1 MKEFVKVCTR
11 SLGSGGRTQE
21 SNRATSN
28 NMLLASAVVVW
39 EWLNEHGRWRPYS
52 PAVSHQIEAAIRSS
66 DPRGGSVVLGQVDS
80 RLSPYIIDL
89 QSMHQFRQ
97 DTGTIRPVRRTF
109 YDPASAPGQGWQW
122 EWENDAGTWT
132 PYDMEVAIAIESAH
146 SRQQT
151 CLDLTPLGFCY
162 LIDFKNMTQVNRQS
176 QRCRRIQRRA
186 DLAYPLV
193 SGPLPVPKGGAVGG
207 GGGLTGALLG
217 VGVSGA
223 SMGVGGPVTSNG
235 GLPVLGLG
243 QPCSCQQCLLVLSVK
258 SGAGGAGGGAAAIQ
272 TLNRR
277 ALTMQRPKNSAP
289 PALRP
294 LSPSKSATLGRGLQQ
309 SPAYYQTLPHGLAI
323 TKNTASPRR
332 NAQLFAQSLAALTA
346 GASSMGL
353 SAPSSR
359 PPPPALP
366 PPQPPASNQNPPSIP
381 PKLSSSSSSAT
392 EPVPTATLIT
402 PASAVTTP
410 PSPVPSPSPVVMKP
424 QRTPSSTAACHAPL
438 PQRSSLA
445 GLSRPALQRIAMA
458 QSRALIAS
466 GVPTVPVK
474 NLNGSSPVHP
484 ALAGITGILMS
495 AAALPVCLTRP
506 PKLVLHPPPVSKS
519 DIKPVPGFNHSCRKT
534 TKKQVRKGKTP
545 EEVVKKYLQKVK
557 SPPEEDCTICMEP
570 LGGPSGY
577 KGPGVGPVS
586 KAESVGRLAQCGHQY
601 HFQCLVAM
609 YNNGNKD
616 GSLQCPTCKTIYG
629 VKTGNQPAGK
639 MEYHV
644 IPHSLPGHPDC
655 KSIRIIY
662 NIPPGIQ
669 GPEHPNPGKP
679 FTARGF
685 PRHCYLPDSEKGRKV
700 LRLLLVAWDRRLIF
714 SVGTSS
720 TTGESDTVIW
730 NEVHHKTEFGS
741 NLTGHGFPDP
751 GHLDNVLEELR
762 AQGITEE
769 DALVEK

>member
-1 MKEFVKVCTR
+1 MA
-11 SLGSGGRTQE
+11 S
-21 SNRATSN
+21 SN

-97 DTGTIRPVRRTF
+97 DTGTIRPVRRSF

-132 PYDMEVAIAIESAH
+132 PYDMEVAIAIENGH
-146 SRQQT
+146 NRQQN

-162 LIDFKNMTQVNRQS
+162 LIDYQNMTQVNRQS

-186 DLAYPLV
+186 DVPYPLV
-193 SGPLPVPKGGAVGG
+193 SGPLPLPKGVGAGV

-223 SMGVGGPVTSNG
+223 SMSAGSAITSNG
-235 GLPVLGLG
+235 GLPAAGLN
-243 QPCSCQQCLLVLSVK
+243 QPCSCQQCMLVLSVK
-258 SGAGGAGGGAAAIQ
+258 ANTGGSAGAAAIQ
-272 TLNRR
+272 TLGRR
-277 ALTMQRPKNSAP
+277 SLAMQRAKNLAP
-289 PALRP
+289 MAIRS
-294 LSPSKSATLGRGLQQ
+294 LSPSKSATLGRGQQ
-309 SPAYYQTLPHGLAI
+309 QNSNFNSNYYQTLPHGLAI
-323 TKNTASPRR
+323 AKNTASPRQ

-346 GASSMGL
+346 STSSMGI
-353 SAPSSR
+353 SMSSSR
-359 PPPPALP
+359 PPPPSLP
-366 PPQPPASNQNPPSIP
+366 PPQPPSSLPSQNPPSIP
-381 PKLSSSSSSAT
+381 PKLSSSSAT
-392 EPVPTATLIT
+392 NESVPTATLIT
-402 PASAVTTP
+402 PASGVTTP

-424 QRTPSSTAACHAPL
+424 QRTMSSAATVCHAPL

-506 PKLVLHPPPVSKS
+506 PKLVLHPPPASKS
-519 DIKPVPGFNHSCRKT
+519 DIKPVPGFNHCCRKT
-534 TKKQVRKGKTP
+534 TKKQTRKGKTP

-570 LGGPSGY
+570 LGGASGY
-577 KGPGVGPVS
+577 KGPGVTPVS
-586 KAESVGRLAQCGHQY
+586 RAESVGRLAQCGHQY

-655 KSIRIIY
+655 KTIRIIY

-769 DALVEK
+769 DAQTEK

>member
-1 MKEFVKVCTR
+1 MA
-11 SLGSGGRTQE
+11 
-21 SNRATSN
+21 NSN
-28 NMLLASAVVVW
+28 NMLLASVVVVW

-97 DTGTIRPVRRTF
+97 DTGTIRPVRRSF

-122 EWENDAGTWT
+122 EWENDSGSWT
-132 PYDMEVAIAIESAH
+132 AYDMEVAIAIESAH
-146 SRQQT
+146 SRQQP

-162 LIDFKNMTQVNRQS
+162 LIDFQNMTQVNRQS
-176 QRCRRIQRRA
+176 QRCRRLQRRA
-186 DLAYPLV
+186 DMVYPLV
-193 SGPLPVPKGGAVGG
+193 SGPLPISKGGSVG

-223 SMGVGGPVTSNG
+223 SMGIGSSVYPNG
-235 GLPVLGLG
+235 GLQATGLG
-243 QPCSCQQCLLVLSVK
+243 QPCSCQQCMLVLSVK
-258 SGAGGAGGGAAAIQ
+258 TNTGGAGVGGAGIQ
-272 TLNRR
+272 TLGRR
-277 ALTMQRPKNSAP
+277 SLTMQRPKNLAP
-289 PALRP
+289 IASKP
-294 LSPSKSATLGRGLQQ
+294 LSPSKSATLGRGQQ
-309 SPAYYQTLPHGLAI
+309 QNTNSNSNYYQTLPHGLAI
-323 TKNTASPRR
+323 SRNIASPRR

-346 GASSMGL
+346 GTSSLGI
-353 SAPSSR
+353 SSSSNR
-359 PPPPALP
+359 PPPPSLP
-366 PPQPPASNQNPPSIP
+366 PPQPPSSKPNLIPPSIP
-381 PKLSSSSSSAT
+381 TKHSSLSASES
-392 EPVPTATLIT
+392 VPTGTLVT
-402 PASAVTTP
+402 PANGVTTP
-410 PSPVPSPSPVVMKP
+410 PSPVPSPSTMVMKP
-424 QRTPSSTAACHAPL
+424 QQRPLSSAATVCHAPL

-519 DIKPVPGFNHSCRKT
+519 DIKPVPSFGHCCRKT
-534 TKKQVRKGKTP
+534 TKKQARKGKTP

-586 KAESVGRLAQCGHQY
+586 RAESVGRLAQCGHQY

-655 KSIRIIY
+655 KTIRIIY
-662 NIPPGIQ
+662 NIPPGLQ

-685 PRHCYLPDSEKGRKV
+685 PRHCYLPDSERGRKV

-751 GHLDNVLEELR
+751 GHLNNVLEELR
-762 AQGITEE
+762 AQGITE
-769 DALVEK
+769 DDGLMEK